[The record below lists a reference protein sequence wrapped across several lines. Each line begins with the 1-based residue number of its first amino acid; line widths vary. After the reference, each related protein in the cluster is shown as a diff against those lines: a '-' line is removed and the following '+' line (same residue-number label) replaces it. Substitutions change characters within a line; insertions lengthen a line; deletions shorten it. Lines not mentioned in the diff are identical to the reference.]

1 MKQRMQG
8 LKIEKSGV
16 ENFLWKKETTSQKTG
31 MLAGGGTEGRDE
43 GIEGRD
49 EANGK
54 KHWRK
59 T

>member
-1 MKQRMQG
+1 MQG